1 MLRIYTLL
9 CGLLILG
16 TYPLIGQT
24 KFEKES
30 RVKESE
36 VPDAAKAFVSSLTEI
51 KNLKWYKEI
60 STSGHSIEAKFK
72 KDKAKYSV
80 EFDTLGNLEDV
91 EKTVDWEAISKV
103 QQDKVARRLDS
114 VFSKFS
120 IQKAQLQYKGSLE
133 DLKNLIQTDQRS
145 PKIELAFELIVK
157 GTKKEKRQYE
167 ILFLESGHIH
177 SINEIIFKI
186 ADHLMF

>member
-1 MLRIYTLL
+1 MLRFYTLL

-30 RVKESE
+30 RAKESE

-60 STSGHSIEAKFK
+60 STSGQSIEAKFK
-72 KDKAKYSV
+72 KNKAKYSV

-91 EKTVDWEAISKV
+91 EKTVDWETLTRM
-103 QQDKVARRLDS
+103 QQEKIIRGLDA

-120 IQKAQLQYKGSLE
+120 IQKVQLQYKGSLE
-133 DLKNLIQTDQRS
+133 DLANLIQTDQRS
-145 PKIELAFELIVK
+145 LKIELAFELIVK
-157 GTKKEKRQYE
+157 GTKEEKRQYE
-167 ILFLESGHIH
+167 ILFLESGHMH
-177 SINEIIFKI
+177 SINEIIFKS
-186 ADHLMF
+186 ADHLVF